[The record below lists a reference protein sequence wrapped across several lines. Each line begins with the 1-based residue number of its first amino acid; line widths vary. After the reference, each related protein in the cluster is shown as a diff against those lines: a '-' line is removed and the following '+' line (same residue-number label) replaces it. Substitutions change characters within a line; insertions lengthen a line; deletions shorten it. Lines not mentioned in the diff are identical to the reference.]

1 MSGRLPLGDPKHA
14 KAQDLLQAF
23 QTHCHPP
30 RRRTH
35 LQIRK
40 GHLRP
45 PADRRCLAGES
56 PCCPGNTRTSSGGL
70 LWVRPAQASIRP
82 RRGACAFGALPL
94 PPLRASELPLGP
106 EGALAPSCGHRLEQP
121 LSASPSLSGSAV
133 PGAAGAG
140 AGAQTRVGAPS
151 PAKKGPSTWALAP
164 SLKGLLRA
172 DANQPRPC
180 LAVES
185 LRSKSIRLCQPA
197 AVWIEPC
204 PYGDRKRGVE
214 GWNESFSPFRIPLGF
229 HTPCL

>member
-1 MSGRLPLGDPKHA
+1 MSGRLPPRNPKHA

-82 RRGACAFGALPL
+82 RPRPGACAFGALPL
-94 PPLRASELPLGP
+94 PPLRASELHLGP
-106 EGALAPSCGHRLEQP
+106 GGALAPSCGHRLEQP
-121 LSASPSLSGSAV
+121 LSGWPSLSGSAV
-133 PGAAGAG
+133 PGAAW
-140 AGAQTRVGAPS
+140 AGAQTRLGAPS

-164 SLKGLLRA
+164 SLKGVLRA
-172 DANQPRPC
+172 DAHLGHASPW
-180 LAVES
+180 
-185 LRSKSIRLCQPA
+185 KS
-197 AVWIEPC
+197 
-204 PYGDRKRGVE
+204 
-214 GWNESFSPFRIPLGF
+214 
-229 HTPCL
+229 

>member
-1 MSGRLPLGDPKHA
+1 MSGRLPRRNPKHA
-14 KAQDLLQAF
+14 KAQNLFQAF
-23 QTHCHPP
+23 QTHCHPT

-40 GHLRP
+40 AHLRP
-45 PADRRCLAGES
+45 PPDRRGLGGDS
-56 PCCPGNTRTSSGGL
+56 PWCPGNTCTSSECL

-121 LSASPSLSGSAV
+121 LSGLPSLSGSAV
-133 PGAAGAG
+133 PRAAW

-164 SLKGLLRA
+164 SLKGVLRA
-172 DANQPRPC
+172 DAHLGHASPW
-180 LAVES
+180 
-185 LRSKSIRLCQPA
+185 KS
-197 AVWIEPC
+197 
-204 PYGDRKRGVE
+204 
-214 GWNESFSPFRIPLGF
+214 
-229 HTPCL
+229 

>member
-1 MSGRLPLGDPKHA
+1 MSGRLPPRNPKHA

-121 LSASPSLSGSAV
+121 LSGLPSLLGSAV
-133 PGAAGAG
+133 PG
-140 AGAQTRVGAPS
+140 
-151 PAKKGPSTWALAP
+151 
-164 SLKGLLRA
+164 GLLGLGPRGGWGLHPPPRRA
-172 DANQPRPC
+172 LPPG
-180 LAVES
+180 LY
-185 LRSKSIRLCQPA
+185 LPLSKAFFVPM
-197 AVWIEPC
+197 P
-204 PYGDRKRGVE
+204 
-214 GWNESFSPFRIPLGF
+214 
-229 HTPCL
+229 T